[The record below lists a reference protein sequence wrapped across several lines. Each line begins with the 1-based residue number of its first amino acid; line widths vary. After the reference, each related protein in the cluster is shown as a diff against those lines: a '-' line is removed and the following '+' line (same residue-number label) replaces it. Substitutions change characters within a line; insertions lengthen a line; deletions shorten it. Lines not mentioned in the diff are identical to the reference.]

1 MKWFLL
7 THVRKLFRLWCIL
20 GAVLWL
26 AGIILRP
33 DAPTALLLLWMLWI
47 QAGFWGGNLFAG
59 WMGILA
65 FRRLD
70 EDCDPEPLLAVSQS
84 VLAQNPNAC

>member
-33 DAPTALLLLWMLWI
+33 DAPMVLFLLWML
-47 QAGFWGGNLFAG
+47 LSS
-59 WMGILA
+59 
-65 FRRLD
+65 
-70 EDCDPEPLLAVSQS
+70 PLC
-84 VLAQNPNAC
+84 LAQRRRKLLLSGGAALLTALLWSW